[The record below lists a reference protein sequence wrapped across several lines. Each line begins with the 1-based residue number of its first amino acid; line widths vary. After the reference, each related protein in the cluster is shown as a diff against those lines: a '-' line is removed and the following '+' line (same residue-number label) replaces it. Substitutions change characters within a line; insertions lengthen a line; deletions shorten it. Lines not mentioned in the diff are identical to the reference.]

1 MKVVKK
7 RLSDL
12 KRPPKNVRIHSDKQ
26 ITEFKRSIEMF
37 GQIRPI
43 VIDEG
48 GTILA
53 GNGLYDALCVMGR
66 TEADCY
72 IAAGLSES
80 QKKKLMLA
88 DNRIFSL
95 GVDDIQ
101 GFDDIIAELDDLDV
115 PGYDEELL
123 KTLTADLGDTDALMA
138 GYGLIDEETKA
149 GMKKAA
155 DRYEQKSEEFSQGA
169 EEVKPAQAPPSP
181 VEASV
186 DERAVELDRRY
197 IVCPKCGEKI
207 WL

>member
-1 MKVVKK
+1 MKVIKK
-7 RLSDL
+7 KLAELR
-12 KRPPKNVRIHSDKQ
+12 RPERNVRIHSDKQ
-26 ITEFKRSIEMF
+26 IAEFKRSIEMF

-53 GNGLYDALCVMGR
+53 GNGLYEALCAMER

-72 IAAGLSES
+72 VAAGLSES

-95 GVDDIQ
+95 GVDDLQ
-101 GFDDIIAELDDLDV
+101 GFDEIIAGLDDLDV

-123 KTLTADLGDTDALMA
+123 KTLTADLNDADEMLA
-138 GYGLIDEETKA
+138 GYGIIDDGAKA
-149 GMKKAA
+149 EMKKAA
-155 DRYEQKSEEFSQGA
+155 DRYEQKSEEFTQGA
-169 EEVKPAQAPPSP
+169 EEIKPAPAPP
-181 VEASV
+181 VEAAV
-186 DERAVELDRRY
+186 EERTAELDRRY
-197 IVCPKCGEKI
+197 IICPKCGEKI

>member
-7 RLSDL
+7 RLADL
-12 KRPPKNVRIHSDKQ
+12 RRPEKNVRIHSDKQ
-26 ITEFKRSIEMF
+26 IVEFKRSIEMF

-53 GNGLYDALCVMGR
+53 GNGLYEALCAMER

-72 IAAGLSES
+72 VATGLSES

-95 GVDDIQ
+95 GVDDLQ
-101 GFDDIIAELDDLDV
+101 GFDEMIAELDDLDV

-123 KTLTADLGDTDALMA
+123 KTLTADLDDADEMLA
-138 GYGLIDEETKA
+138 GYGIIGDNSRAE
-149 GMKKAA
+149 MKRAA
-155 DRYEQKSEEFSQGA
+155 DRYEQKSEEFTQGA
-169 EEVKPAQAPPSP
+169 EEIKPSPAPP
-181 VEASV
+181 VEAAV
-186 DERAVELDRRY
+186 EERATELDRRY
-197 IVCPKCGEKI
+197 IICPKCGEKI